1 MAQRHAQLSRSLMRC
16 MWVRCLRTDT
26 VATAATGTSFSECS
40 RLVLGSSHYPPS
52 CFSDFCSLLQTDSTE
67 MPTSTNRLRLRLR
80 LPAPG
85 ILTRAIQTLA
95 TWAQYDINEM
105 LRFMLCFRVLVW
117 LLLARF
123 LLVSQSQYGH
133 SRRLKTVGLR
143 LVLGLLLFVF

>member
-1 MAQRHAQLSRSLMRC
+1 M
-16 MWVRCLRTDT
+16 RCLRTDT

-67 MPTSTNRLRLRLR
+67 MPASTNRLR

-85 ILTRAIQTLA
+85 ILTRTIQTLA

-117 LLLARF
+117 LLLGDFCWLA
-123 LLVSQSQYGH
+123 S
-133 SRRLKTVGLR
+133 TVTHEGLR
-143 LVLGLLLFVF
+143 L